1 MTVTVKAVSTD
12 ECRIKIGDINSQN
25 YSIRMII
32 EVVSQFSETAQA
44 VISLFQQDDTLK
56 ERLSYFSNAELLK
69 EDFKADLKQTHL
81 FYEGSRK
88 FFLLGLGKSPKEAE
102 FVKALRSFFYN
113 RKKSLPDNLVL
124 DLTVGGI
131 ETQWIEAIVN
141 GTLLGEY
148 SLGLYKTE
156 KSNEPDFFGRE
167 TKIQLAVAAA
177 DTENAEI
184 SVKAGEASAQTQ
196 IRIMD
201 LMNAPSNK
209 KNPKI
214 LADWAVASGEK
225 YGYSVTVYDKQQC
238 EESGLSALLAV
249 GEGSKNPPYFIVSEY
264 THPGAKQKIGLVG
277 KGVTFDTGGISL
289 KQSTNMHYMKSD
301 MGGAAAVLG
310 TVELAAKLQLPVH
323 LIGIIPT
330 TENSIDGL
338 AIKPGDV
345 IGSYSGKTIEVIDT
359 DAEGRLILADG
370 LSYLK
375 RSFAPDAIID
385 LATLTGSCV
394 ATLGYAAAGLFTNN
408 ESLAQSLYDSGQ
420 QTGEKLWRL
429 PLWDDYKDEL
439 KSDIADVKNFHGK
452 PVAGAIVAAKFLEV
466 FVEGHSNWA
475 HLDIAGTAF
484 GDSEFGTMKSATA
497 YGIRLLIHWLRH
509 QV

>member
-1 MTVTVKAVSTD
+1 M
-12 ECRIKIGDINSQN
+12 NL
-25 YSIRMII
+25 
-32 EVVSQFSETAQA
+32 EVVHQIPDTAQA
-44 VISLFQQDDTLK
+44 VVYLFQQDETLA
-56 ERLSYFSNAELLK
+56 ERLSSFANAELLAQ
-69 EDFKADLKQTHL
+69 DFKAEAKQVHVL
-81 FYEGSRK
+81 YGNNQK
-88 FFLLGLGKSPKEAE
+88 VFLIGLGKSPKDADLI
-102 FVKALRSFFYN
+102 KILRSFFYKQ
-113 RKKSLPDNLVL
+113 KKTLPDTVAI
-124 DLTVGGI
+124 DLTASSI
-131 ETQWIEAIVN
+131 ETQWMEAIVN
-141 GTLLGEY
+141 GVGLADY
-148 SLGLYKTE
+148 DLGLYKTDKSSEPTFFERNTRLCLVVNENQKEEVVQAARIGE
-156 KSNEPDFFGRE
+156 K
-167 TKIQLAVAAA
+167 TAL
-177 DTENAEI
+177 
-184 SVKAGEASAQTQ
+184 TQ

-201 LMNAPSNK
+201 LMNAPSNH
-209 KNPKI
+209 KNPQV
-214 LADWAVASGEK
+214 LAEWALESSQK
-225 YGYSVTVYDKQQC
+225 YGYSATVFDEKQC
-238 EESGLSALLAV
+238 ESIGLKALLAV
-249 GEGSKNPPYFIVSEY
+249 SEGSKNPPRFIVLEY
-264 THPGAKQKIGLVG
+264 SHPEATKKVGLVG

-310 TVELAAKLQLPVH
+310 TIELAAKLQLPVH
-323 LIGIIPT
+323 LVGIIPS

-370 LSYLK
+370 LSYANQN
-375 RSFAPDAIID
+375 FALDTIID

-408 ESLAQSLYDSGQ
+408 ESLAQSLYQSGL

-439 KSDIADVKNFHGK
+439 KSDVADVKNYHGK

-466 FVEGHSNWA
+466 FTENHANWA

-497 YGIRLLIHWLRH
+497 YGVRLLVNWLKN
-509 QV
+509 QG

>member
-1 MTVTVKAVSTD
+1 MT
-12 ECRIKIGDINSQN
+12 
-25 YSIRMII
+25 I
-32 EVVSQFSETAQA
+32 EVVNQVPESCQV
-44 VISLFQQDDTLK
+44 VIYLYQQDDTLK
-56 ERLSYFSNAELLK
+56 ERLAFFPNAEWLA
-69 EDFKADLKQTHL
+69 EDFKAELKQTHL
-81 FYEGSRK
+81 FYDGARK
-88 FFLLGLGKSPKEAE
+88 VFLLGLGKSPKEAE
-102 FVKALRSFFYN
+102 LVKALRSFFYN
-113 RKKSLPDNLVL
+113 RKRNLPDSITLE
-124 DLTVGGI
+124 LTAGGM
-131 ETQWIEAIVN
+131 EAKWVEAIVN
-141 GTLLGEY
+141 GCVLGDY
-148 SLGLYKTE
+148 DLGLYKTD
-156 KSNEPDFFGRE
+156 KSDKIDFFGRE
-167 TKIQLAVAAA
+167 TRLHLAVAETNTKTAEKAA
-177 DTENAEI
+177 KI
-184 SVKAGEASAQTQ
+184 GEATAHTQ

-209 KNPKI
+209 KNPKV
-214 LADWAVASGEK
+214 LADWAVASAEQ
-225 YGYSVTVYDKQQC
+225 YGYSATVFDQQKC
-238 EESGLSALLAV
+238 EEVGLSALLAV
-249 GEGSKNPPYFIVSEY
+249 GEGSKNPPYFIITEY
-264 THPGAKQKIGLVG
+264 AHPAATQKTGLVG

-330 TENSIDGL
+330 TENSIDGW
-338 AIKPGDV
+338 AVKPGDV

-359 DAEGRLILADG
+359 DAEGRIILADG
-370 LSYLK
+370 LNYLN
-375 RSFAPDAIID
+375 RNFAPEVIID

-408 ESLAQSLYDSGQ
+408 ESLAQSLSESGL

-429 PLWDDYKDEL
+429 PLWDDYKDDL
-439 KSDIADVKNFHGK
+439 KSDVADVKNFHGK

-466 FVEGHSNWA
+466 FVEGHPKWA